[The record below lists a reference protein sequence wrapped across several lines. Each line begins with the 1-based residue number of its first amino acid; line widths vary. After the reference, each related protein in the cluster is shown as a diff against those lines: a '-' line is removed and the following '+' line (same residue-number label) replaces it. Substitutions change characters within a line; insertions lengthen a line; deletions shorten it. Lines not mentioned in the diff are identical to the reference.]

1 MKRRDAFD
9 SYHPIVI
16 FTFFVYVVLI
26 TMFFNNP
33 FILGISFISSFIY
46 SVMLNGRKALKFNLL
61 FIPMIVLS
69 AGFNVL
75 FNHAGMT
82 ILTYFSNGNPLTLES
97 IVYGFVVGTMIV
109 SVIWWFSCYN
119 KIMTS
124 DKFIYIFGSIIPAL
138 SLIFSMVLRF
148 VPNYHDRI
156 KKISRAQKCVG
167 RDISDGNIFVRIR
180 NGLKILSIMATW
192 ALENGVDTADSMNA
206 RGYGLKGR
214 TSYSNFRFDDRDKL
228 VFLIMIVLIIFT
240 VISIFIGSYKMIY
253 FPAIKFNTKNIMPII
268 SYIAFFIF
276 CNIPAFLH
284 IREEKLWKYLESQI

>member
-1 MKRRDAFD
+1 MTRRDAFD
-9 SYHPIVI
+9 TYHPIVI
-16 FTFFVYVVLI
+16 FTFFLYVILI

-33 FILGISFISSFIY
+33 FLLVISFVSSFIY
-46 SVMLNGRKALKFNLL
+46 SVILNGRKALKFNLL
-61 FIPMIVLS
+61 CIPMIILS

-75 FNHAGMT
+75 FNHGGMT

-97 IVYGFVVGTMIV
+97 IVYGFVVGSMIV
-109 SVIWWFSCYN
+109 SVIWWFSSYN

-148 VPNYHDRI
+148 VPNYHNRV
-156 KKISRAQKCVG
+156 KKISNAQKCVG
-167 RDISDGNIFVRIR
+167 RDVSDGNVFRRAR

-214 TSYSNFRFDDRDKL
+214 TSYSNFRFDDRDKK
-228 VFLIMIVLIIFT
+228 VFLFMLILIIITLYAIFT
-240 VISIFIGSYKMIY
+240 DAYKMTY
-253 FPAIKFNTKNIMPII
+253 FPAIIFKSKGII
-268 SYIAFFIF
+268 SIVAYISFFIF

-284 IREEKLWKYLESQI
+284 IREERIWKYLESKI